1 MALAACGGG
10 VDDAG
15 VDDAGTDDPAAVDQ
29 TTTPAIAPEGSD
41 EVDASVGVEQ
51 CPVDALEG
59 RDGADGPVEIDFWYG
74 LPGHQEAVNAL
85 VDAYNESQDQVVVNA
100 VLRGTPDETLDQY
113 LISLRSGNRP
123 TMVLLEFL
131 ALQLG
136 VDSGAFIPVQ
146 ACVDAAGYAVDDYLD
161 RAIGAFSVD
170 GVLWPMPF
178 NIANQILYANNAML
192 TEAGVEELPTT
203 LAEVRAASQAVV
215 DAGIAPNGLALTSSP
230 WLIEQLFALA
240 GAEISDG
247 ANGREQRATELLID
261 NDLGLEIFT
270 WLNEM
275 VADGLAV
282 FVGDGADIEQYLSLG
297 FGRTAMVMDTS
308 AALRGVVDAAATL
321 PAIDLA
327 VGPLPAVGERAGGML
342 VSGAGLWLDADTS
355 ADERAGA
362 WDFMTFATR
371 PDIQARWH
379 ADTGYVPVRTSS
391 IELDEV
397 VSLWATE
404 PEFRVAYDQ
413 MVDGVESSATAGLVI
428 GNHAQIRIDAFMPA
442 LESMYLQ
449 GVDPQTALSRA
460 QADAEAMIADYNR
473 RTGN

>member
-1 MALAACGGG
+1 
-10 VDDAG
+10 
-15 VDDAGTDDPAAVDQ
+15 
-29 TTTPAIAPEGSD
+29 
-41 EVDASVGVEQ
+41 
-51 CPVDALEG
+51 
-59 RDGADGPVEIDFWYG
+59 
-74 LPGHQEAVNAL
+74 
-85 VDAYNESQDQVVVNA
+85 
-100 VLRGTPDETLDQY
+100 
-113 LISLRSGNRP
+113 
-123 TMVLLEFL
+123 
-131 ALQLG
+131 

-146 ACVDAAGYAVDDYLD
+146 ACVDAADYPVDDYLD
-161 RAIGAFSVD
+161 RAVETFSVD

-192 TEAGVEELPTT
+192 TEAGVDELPTT
-203 LAEVRAASQAVV
+203 LAEVRAAAQAVV
-215 DAGIAPNGLALTSSP
+215 DSGLAPSGLALTSSP

-240 GAEISDG
+240 DVEIADG
-247 ANGREQRATELLID
+247 ANGRDNRARQLLID

-321 PAIDLA
+321 PALDLV

-342 VSGAGLWLDADTS
+342 VSGAGLWLDADTT
-355 ADERAGA
+355 DVERAA
-362 WDFMTFATR
+362 VWDFMVFATR
-371 PDIQARWH
+371 PEVQARWH
-379 ADTGYVPVRTSS
+379 ADTGYVPVRASA
-391 IELDEV
+391 IERDEV
-397 VSLWATE
+397 TALWANE

-413 MVDGVESSATAGLVI
+413 LVEGVESSATAGLVI
-428 GNHAQIRIDAFMPA
+428 GNHAQIRIDAFIPA

-460 QADAEAMIADYNR
+460 QADADAMIADYNR